1 MGQPIG
7 YRSDDHSLNQ
17 TCTPAAD
24 DQEVGFLTL
33 ADGHDRRSG
42 IAQFLD
48 GGEIDVVEIDG
59 VFDRRQHLLLTGD
72 QGF

>member
-7 YRSDDHSLNQ
+7 YRSNDHSLYQ
-17 TCTPAAD
+17 ARASAAD
-24 DQEVGFLTL
+24 DQEVGLFTL

-59 VFDRRQHLLLTGD
+59 MFDRGQHLLLTGD